1 LLIIYKREKES
12 NMPAFITLE
21 GTEGVGKS
29 TALAYIQ
36 ACLTEHYVPFIT
48 TREPGGTP
56 LAEKIRHLLLT
67 KDNEKMAHHTEL
79 LLMFAARA
87 QHLEQVIK
95 PALAAKKWVLCDR
108 FTDASYA
115 YQGGGRG
122 LPMNEIAQLET
133 LVQGTLQPTL
143 TLWLD
148 APVEIGLQ
156 RAAARHELD
165 RFEQEK
171 VAFFDKVRA
180 VYQQRAQSYPQ
191 RYRRIDANVP
201 LEQVQA
207 QLKAVLSH
215 FVAIRTL

>member
-1 LLIIYKREKES
+1 
-12 NMPAFITLE
+12 MPVFITLE

-36 ACLTEHYVPFIT
+36 DYLNEHYVPFIS

-56 LAEKIRHLLLT
+56 LAEKIRQLLLT
-67 KDNEKMAHHTEL
+67 KDNEKMAYHTEL

-87 QHLEQVIK
+87 QHIQQVIK
-95 PALAAKKWVLCDR
+95 PALTAKKWVLCDR

-122 LPMNEIAQLET
+122 LPMYEIAQLEN
-133 LVQGTLQPTL
+133 LVQGELQPTL

-148 APVEIGLQ
+148 APVELGLQ
-156 RAAARHELD
+156 RAATRQELD

-171 VAFFDKVRA
+171 VEFFQKVRA
-180 VYQQRAQSYPQ
+180 VYQQRAEAYPQ
-191 RYRRIDANVP
+191 RFRRIDASLP

-207 QLKAVLSH
+207 QLKSVLSY
-215 FVAIRTL
+215 FVAVRTL